1 MCSIASLVVT
11 VMDWFGGVRRDRR
24 HSVVWD
30 SVTDGCST
38 GDSVVDAG
46 DNSVVWSCYL
56 GNSSFALWQIR

>member
-46 DNSVVWSCYL
+46 DNSVV
-56 GNSSFALWQIR
+56 